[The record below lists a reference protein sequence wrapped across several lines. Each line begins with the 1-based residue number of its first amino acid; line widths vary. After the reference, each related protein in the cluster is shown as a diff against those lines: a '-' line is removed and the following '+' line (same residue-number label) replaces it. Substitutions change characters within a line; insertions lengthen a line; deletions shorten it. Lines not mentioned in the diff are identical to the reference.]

1 VGDLTEKIKV
11 IVVEDQ
17 TMPRQLFKLMLDE
30 SDRYELLYA
39 LESASVASMY
49 CDRFAVD
56 LVIMDVVMRDG
67 SNGLDAS
74 ERIKKSHPNIRIII
88 VTSMPEV
95 SYIDRA
101 KKIGV
106 ESFWYK
112 ENWGGEASDLL
123 DVIDRTMAGE
133 CVYPE
138 SAPTVFIGKAKST
151 ELTRA
156 ELAVLRCLTKGMSN
170 TEIGEKLFIGPDTVK
185 THISSMLQKTDL
197 QNRTELAI
205 KARATGLVIEDDE

>member
-1 VGDLTEKIKV
+1 MDDKKISV

-17 TMPRQLFKLMLDE
+17 AMPRQLFKLMVE
-30 SDRYELLYA
+30 SSGRYKLLYA

-49 CDRFAVD
+49 CDRYQVD

-67 SNGLDAS
+67 SNGLEAA
-74 ERIKKSHPNIRIII
+74 ERIKKSHPDVKIII

-95 SYIDRA
+95 SYIDKAR
-101 KKIGV
+101 KIGV

-112 ENWGGEASDLL
+112 ENWGGESEELL
-123 DVIDRTMAGE
+123 GIMDRTMQGE
-133 CVYPE
+133 SIYPDSSPMVY
-138 SAPTVFIGKAKST
+138 IGKAKST

-156 ELAVLRCLTKGMSN
+156 EFAVLRLLTLGKSN
-170 TEIGEKLFIGPDTVK
+170 TEIAQSLFVGTDTVK
-185 THISSMLQKTDL
+185 THISSMLQKTGL

-205 KARATGLVIEDDE
+205 KARTVGLVIEE

>member
-1 VGDLTEKIKV
+1 MNDKKISV

-17 TMPRQLFKLMLDE
+17 AMPRQLFKLMVE
-30 SDRYELLYA
+30 SSGRYELLYA

-49 CDRFAVD
+49 CDRYQVD

-67 SNGLDAS
+67 SNGLEAA
-74 ERIKKSHPNIRIII
+74 ERIKKSHPDVKIII

-95 SYIDRA
+95 SYIDKAR
-101 KKIGV
+101 KIGV

-112 ENWGGEASDLL
+112 ENWGGESEELL
-123 DVIDRTMAGE
+123 GIMDRTMQGE
-133 CVYPE
+133 SIYPD
-138 SAPTVFIGKAKST
+138 SAPMVYIGKAKST

-156 ELAVLRCLTKGMSN
+156 EFAVLRLLTLGKSN
-170 TEIGEKLFIGPDTVK
+170 TEIAQSLFVGTDTVK
-185 THISSMLQKTDL
+185 THISSMLQKTGL

-205 KARATGLVIEDDE
+205 KARTVGLVIEE

>member
-1 VGDLTEKIKV
+1 MNDKKISV

-17 TMPRQLFKLMLDE
+17 AMPRQLFKLMVE
-30 SDRYELLYA
+30 SSGRYELLYA

-49 CDRFAVD
+49 CDRYQVD

-67 SNGLDAS
+67 SNGLEAA
-74 ERIKKSHPNIRIII
+74 ERIKKSHPDVKIII

-95 SYIDRA
+95 SYIDKARE
-101 KKIGV
+101 IGV

-112 ENWGGEASDLL
+112 ENWGGESEELL
-123 DVIDRTMAGE
+123 GIMDRTMQGE
-133 CVYPE
+133 SIYPDSSPMVY
-138 SAPTVFIGKAKST
+138 IGKAKST

-156 ELAVLRCLTKGMSN
+156 EFAGLRLLTLGKSN
-170 TEIGEKLFIGPDTVK
+170 TEIAQSLFVGTDTVK
-185 THISSMLQKTDL
+185 THISSMLQKTGL

-205 KARATGLVIEDDE
+205 KARTVGLVIEE